1 MNFFLQL
8 GKKVDILQ
16 DVQAYNHRQRVNSM
30 VRPRLG
36 APEEFSL
43 SFFFFFLIQAYIHTP
58 KGLLGTTVQLL
69 INAII

>member
-16 DVQAYNHRQRVNSM
+16 DVQAYNHRLRVNSM

-43 SFFFFFLIQAYIHTP
+43 SFFFFFNTGLYTHT
-58 KGLLGTTVQLL
+58 KR
-69 INAII
+69 IIRNNCSITH